1 MTKKAELNAVKAKK
15 SKGGQRSNHAST
27 RSIVSAYLAVLP
39 IIRRLERTYRLRS
52 IGVNLI
58 LIMAH
63 RGAMTPYGLM
73 MAYYGYN
80 GGETVYRGLRASLSG
95 MRDMGLVVN
104 GGGKWWLTE
113 KGERVICGDDQGD

>member
-1 MTKKAELNAVKAKK
+1 MKTKENKGKKK
-15 SKGGQRSNHAST
+15 SDKGAAPVSSRSV
-27 RSIVSAYLAVLP
+27 VSAYLAVLP
-39 IIRRLERTYRLRS
+39 IIRRLERTYRLRN

-63 RGAMTPYGLM
+63 RGATTPYGLM

-80 GGETVYRGLRASLSG
+80 GGDTVYRGLRASLSG

-113 KGERVICGDDQGD
+113 KGERAIRGEE

>member
-1 MTKKAELNAVKAKK
+1 MGAMKIKEKTE
-15 SKGGQRSNHAST
+15 KGFVPAST
-27 RSIVSAYLAVLP
+27 RSVVSAYLAVLP

-58 LIMAH
+58 LIMAY

-104 GGGKWWLTE
+104 GGGKWWLTD
-113 KGERVICGDDQGD
+113 KGERAILGED